1 MNWFIGFLMGILL
14 TAGYHRIQEHHEE
27 QAVRPVND
35 PEDIISAYN
44 RGAKDV
50 LKLNPIDARL
60 ESTCVQLWGLKQ

>member
-1 MNWFIGFLMGILL
+1 MNWFLGFMMGILL
-14 TAGYHRIQEHHEE
+14 TAGYHRIQEDHDS
-27 QAVRPVND
+27 QAIRPVND

-44 RGAKDV
+44 RGARDV